1 MGGPVAPH
9 FLGRGW
15 LFMNPVIYRGPF
27 QMGNMASLPF
37 PFPPLCRDK
46 FHLRG
51 RQNGRGG
58 YCGPPVF
65 LDNSASFYWNGGGCP
80 LPSSLLP
87 APCFVIPGRFP
98 GISDISFSSGRACRG
113 RSRLLSGAAGGA
125 SCCFLPAGERRGM
138 LSRVFSKV
146 CAGENC
152 PARGWGWGETLFVLL
167 SPFFFP
173 FVGLWGAQWGESP
186 DPAEAVKGGG
196 GNLAAFGVRWFPPWP
211 GLAYG
216 NFHFR
221 GMVGVQKAE
230 PPAGPRALVSA
241 SRPPNAGCLGP
252 LAGAGWHCFLL
263 FVWRHSTPAS
273 FWRLLI
279 WGLGR
284 AKPALRGFS
293 PLRFFREG
301 SCLALPPCEK
311 KAGTLAAVN
320 KIIWLRKCVLCSG
333 SQGRWGRH

>member
-1 MGGPVAPH
+1 MAPH

-125 SCCFLPAGERRGM
+125 RCCFLPAGERRGM

-196 GNLAAFGVRWFPPWP
+196 GTSQHSGCDGFLRGP
-211 GLAYG
+211 GLHTAISI
-216 NFHFR
+216 F
-221 GMVGVQKAE
+221 AE
-230 PPAGPRALVSA
+230 WLASKRRSPLQGHGLWFPPAGPPMRV
-241 SRPPNAGCLGP
+241 
-252 LAGAGWHCFLL
+252 
-263 FVWRHSTPAS
+263 V
-273 FWRLLI
+273 
-279 WGLGR
+279 
-284 AKPALRGFS
+284 
-293 PLRFFREG
+293 
-301 SCLALPPCEK
+301 
-311 KAGTLAAVN
+311 
-320 KIIWLRKCVLCSG
+320 
-333 SQGRWGRH
+333 